1 MSLTSIAQDIRR
13 YASAALNEHG
23 ITVVEVPTQS
33 PDVEDDEIEFH
44 LKDGNKL
51 AVSMQVSSLSS
62 GHWNDAVCNISV
74 FHEKPLSDT
83 GFSYRALEGTMH
95 VELAGSVAQ
104 RVDRIV
110 TEIEKSKFGVEPKD
124 SLQDKVVTDIRMPEV
139 VASLEK
145 MRDALTGQGE
155 IKFADNDGIINKVTL
170 YCDDVEFLRV
180 EFQEYKAKVTNV
192 LREEAKDVSG
202 VKAIQDAIEELG
214 LASYSASPK
223 R

>member
-51 AVSMQVSSLSS
+51 AVSLQVSSLSS

-155 IKFADNDGIINKVTL
+155 IKFADNDGKINNVTL

>member
-13 YASAALNEHG
+13 CASAALNEHG

-51 AVSMQVSSLSS
+51 AVSLQVSSLSS

-83 GFSYRALEGTMH
+83 GFSYRAFEGTMH

-104 RVDRIV
+104 RVDRIM

-155 IKFADNDGIINKVTL
+155 IKFADNDGKINNVTL

-192 LREEAKDVSG
+192 LRDEAKDVSG
-202 VKAIQDAIEELG
+202 VNAIQDAIEELG

-223 R
+223 L